1 MVPDER
7 RGKLRLCKDTDGLTH
22 LQWGTRAP
30 DMPFTPEEDLLVF
43 PHEAEMKFIPK
54 PGVFVIKFPDDP
66 ARNMF
71 FWSQQPDD
79 AEKQSDEALAAD
91 VNAALNGESPE
102 AATRRGDPVAQ
113 RARAVRRA
121 AAAAATAL
129 AGQEETPATTAGV
142 AATPAAP
149 VKNQAE
155 NGATREVGDALRETD
170 ATRATTP
177 AATPPAAAV
186 SGDALRA
193 ALGGV
198 PSRGDGPVPGGGAP
212 NVHADPAAMAR
223 VLAGMQPST
232 TGGASGS
239 ALQALR
245 GPGLHEVLTP
255 ETVGPLLR
263 DESVR
268 ARLLEFLPDAHRA
281 SGSENLE
288 ALLRTPQFQS
298 QLERFSAALQSGQI
312 DLAQFGLPPGTGFGV
327 AEFLAAIQAEAD
339 DKKKRNTNRDGDEK
353 DRG

>member
-1 MVPDER
+1 M
-7 RGKLRLCKDTDGLTH
+7 
-22 LQWGTRAP
+22 
-30 DMPFTPEEDLLVF
+30 MPCGMIPPPVF
-43 PHEAEMKFIPK
+43 ASISTAAKK
-54 PGVFVIKFPDDP
+54 PTI
-66 ARNMF
+66 
-71 FWSQQPDD
+71 
-79 AEKQSDEALAAD
+79 
-91 VNAALNGESPE
+91 
-102 AATRRGDPVAQ
+102 AQ
-113 RARAVRRA
+113 RALSSSTVRRYAVVTSSSWRGDSSGASSSVAPGEAVA

-339 DKKKRNTNRDGDEK
+339 EKKKRNTNRDGDEK

>member
-1 MVPDER
+1 M
-7 RGKLRLCKDTDGLTH
+7 GAAA
-22 LQWGTRAP
+22 GTPVAAI
-30 DMPFTPEEDLLVF
+30 DQA
-43 PHEAEMKFIPK
+43 EA
-54 PGVFVIKFPDDP
+54 
-66 ARNMF
+66 
-71 FWSQQPDD
+71 
-79 AEKQSDEALAAD
+79 
-91 VNAALNGESPE
+91 
-102 AATRRGDPVAQ
+102 RRGDFSHTKATESAPAAEAAAGAKNGEGASRDKAPAASPPAAAPAAVVSPASA
-113 RARAVRRA
+113 RARRRA
-121 AAAAATAL
+121 
-129 AGQEETPATTAGV
+129 GPGPR

-268 ARLLEFLPDAHRA
+268 ARLLE
-281 SGSENLE
+281 
-288 ALLRTPQFQS
+288 LR
-298 QLERFSAALQSGQI
+298 R
-312 DLAQFGLPPGTGFGV
+312 
-327 AEFLAAIQAEAD
+327 
-339 DKKKRNTNRDGDEK
+339 
-353 DRG
+353 